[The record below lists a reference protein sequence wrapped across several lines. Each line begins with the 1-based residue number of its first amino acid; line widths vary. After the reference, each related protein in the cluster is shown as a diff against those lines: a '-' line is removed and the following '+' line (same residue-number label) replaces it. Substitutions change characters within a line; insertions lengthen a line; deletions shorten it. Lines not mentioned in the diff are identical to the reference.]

1 MSGYVEM
8 ARVLRNEQIGS
19 DVWIMDLYAPKQAAE
34 AKVGQFCNVR
44 VTGGTAPLLRRPI
57 SYAGFDSNEG
67 TITLL
72 YRVVGSGTEIMTK
85 LKEGDELDCLGPL
98 GSQFELTDNMLL
110 VGGGVGIAPMLCIAS
125 KLNEVEDTTCY
136 TTEEEEIHMEPVA
149 PKRATVVLGF
159 RNESETFWADLFK
172 HCPVDVYVTTDDG
185 SVGTKGFPMAIM
197 GELITSERGDIK
209 RGLTPYVTGSGREA
223 TGTVGAKS
231 EFAVDAKLKAATGTI
246 EEVLAASPEGISVEK
261 VAAKAATVANE
272 VSNIGFTSILTCGPT
287 PMMKGVAKV
296 AEEYAVPCQVSFE
309 ERMGCGTGGCLGC
322 GCHGRGGKRYKV
334 CKEGPVFPAE
344 EVFFE

>member
-8 ARVLRNEQIGS
+8 ARVLRNEQIGA

-34 AKVGQFCNVR
+34 AEVGQFCNVR

-57 SYAGFDSNEG
+57 SYAGFDKEEG

-72 YRVVGSGTEIMTK
+72 YRVVGAGTEIMTH
-85 LKEGDELDCLGPL
+85 LKEGDVLDCLGPL
-98 GSQFELTDNMLL
+98 GSRFEMTDNMLL

-125 KLNEVEDTTCY
+125 KLNDVEDTMRY
-136 TTEEEEIHMEPVA
+136 TNEEDETVLKPVA
-149 PKRATVVLGF
+149 SRKATVVLGF

-172 HCPVDVYVTTDDG
+172 DCPVDVYVTTDDG
-185 SVGTKGFPMAIM
+185 SVGTKGFPTAIM
-197 GELITSERGDIK
+197 GELIQSERGEVQ
-209 RGLTPYVTGSGREA
+209 RQLTPYLTGKEQ
-223 TGTVGAKS
+223 GTNSTSASHTPTTTTSS
-231 EFAVDAKLKAATGTI
+231 ETLVAAD
-246 EEVLAASPEGISVEK
+246 K
-261 VAAKAATVANE
+261 VA
-272 VSNIGFTSILTCGPT
+272 NIGFTSVMTCGPT

-296 AEEYAVPCQVSFE
+296 ATEYAVPCQVSLE

>member
-8 ARVLRNEQIGS
+8 ARVLRNEQIGA

-34 AKVGQFCNVR
+34 AEVGQFCNVR

-57 SYAGFDSNEG
+57 SYAGFDKEEG

-72 YRVVGSGTEIMTK
+72 YRVVGAGTEIMTH
-85 LKEGDELDCLGPL
+85 LKEGDVLDCLGPL
-98 GSQFELTDNMLL
+98 GSRFEMTDNMLL

-125 KLNEVEDTTCY
+125 KLNDVEDTMRY
-136 TTEEEEIHMEPVA
+136 TNEEDETVLKPVA
-149 PKRATVVLGF
+149 SRKATVVLGF

-172 HCPVDVYVTTDDG
+172 DCPVDVYVTTDDG
-185 SVGTKGFPMAIM
+185 SVGTKGFPTAIM
-197 GELITSERGDIK
+197 GELIQSERGEVQ
-209 RGLTPYVTGSGREA
+209 RQLTPYLTGKEQ
-223 TGTVGAKS
+223 GTNSTNASHTTTTTS
-231 EFAVDAKLKAATGTI
+231 ETLVAAD
-246 EEVLAASPEGISVEK
+246 K
-261 VAAKAATVANE
+261 VA
-272 VSNIGFTSILTCGPT
+272 NIGFTSVMTCGPT

-296 AEEYAVPCQVSFE
+296 AAEYAVPCQVSLE

>member
-57 SYAGFDSNEG
+57 SYAGFDSVNG

-72 YRVVGSGTEIMTK
+72 YRVVGSGTELMTC
-85 LKEGDELDCLGPL
+85 LEEGDELDCLGPL

-125 KLNEVEDTTCY
+125 KLNEVENTARY
-136 TTEEEEIHMEPVA
+136 TNEEDEEKIEPV
-149 PKRATVVLGF
+149 PSKRATVVLGF

-172 HCPVDVYVTTDDG
+172 NCPVDVYVTTDDG
-185 SVGTKGFPMAIM
+185 SVGTKGFPTAIM
-197 GELITSERGDIK
+197 PELITSERGEEK
-209 RGLTPYVTGSGREA
+209 RNLQPYLVGTKTLVDVDGKKVVPAENGNGS
-223 TGTVGAKS
+223 V
-231 EFAVDAKLKAATGTI
+231 
-246 EEVLAASPEGISVEK
+246 AS
-261 VAAKAATVANE
+261 
-272 VSNIGFTSILTCGPT
+272 IGFTSVLTCGPT

-296 AEEYAVPCQVSFE
+296 AEDYAVPCQVSLE

-322 GCHGRGGKRYKV
+322 GCHGRSGKRYKV

>member
-8 ARVLRNEQIGS
+8 ARVLRNEQIGA
-19 DVWIMDLYAPKQAAE
+19 DVWIMNLYAPKQAAE
-34 AKVGQFCNVR
+34 AEVGQFCNVR

-57 SYAGFDSNEG
+57 SYAGFDKEEG

-72 YRVVGSGTEIMTK
+72 YRVVGTGTEMMTC
-85 LKEGDELDCLGPL
+85 LKEGDVLDCLGPL
-98 GSQFELTDNMLL
+98 GSRFEMTDNMLL
-110 VGGGVGIAPMLCIAS
+110 IGGGVGIAPMLCIAS
-125 KLNEVEDTTCY
+125 KLNDVEDTMRY
-136 TTEEEEIHMEPVA
+136 TNEEDETVIQPVA
-149 PKRATVVLGF
+149 SRKATVVLGF

-172 HCPVDVYVTTDDG
+172 DCPVDVYITTDDG
-185 SVGTKGFPMAIM
+185 SVGTKGFPTAIM
-197 GELITSERGDIK
+197 GELIQSERGEVK
-209 RGLTPYVTGSGREA
+209 RQLPPYSARKEE
-223 TGTVGAKS
+223 GTSA
-231 EFAVDAKLKAATGTI
+231 I
-246 EEVLAASPEGISVEK
+246 
-261 VAAKAATVANE
+261 N
-272 VSNIGFTSILTCGPT
+272 GFTSVMTCGPT

-296 AEEYAVPCQVSFE
+296 AEEYSVPCQVSLE

>member
-1 MSGYVEM
+1 VSGYVEM

-72 YRVVGSGTEIMTK
+72 YRVVGSGTELMTK

-125 KLNEVEDTTCY
+125 KLNEVEDTTRY
-136 TTEEEEIHMEPVA
+136 TTEEEEVEIQPMA
-149 PKRATVVLGF
+149 SKKATVVLGF

-172 HCPVDVYVTTDDG
+172 DCPVEVYVTTDDG
-185 SVGTKGFPMAIM
+185 SVGTKGFPTAIM
-197 GELITSERGDIK
+197 GELITSERGEAQ
-209 RGLTPYVTGSGREA
+209 RVLTPYLTGAGKSELMPQNARLEA
-223 TGTVGAKS
+223 TTQA
-231 EFAVDAKLKAATGTI
+231 I
-246 EEVLAASPEGISVEK
+246 EEALAAAPEGVSVEA
-261 VAAKAATVANE
+261 VAETADAAAAE
-272 VSNIGFTSILTCGPT
+272 GCNIGFTSVLTCGPT

-296 AEEYAVPCQVSFE
+296 AEEYTVSCQVSLE

-334 CKEGPVFPAE
+334 CKEVPVFPAE
-344 EVFFE
+344 EVFF

>member
-8 ARVLRNEQIGS
+8 ARVLRNEQIGA

-34 AKVGQFCNVR
+34 AEVGQFCNVR

-57 SYAGFDSNEG
+57 SYAGFDKEEG

-72 YRVVGSGTEIMTK
+72 YRVVGTGTEIMTH
-85 LKEGDELDCLGPL
+85 LKEGDVLDCLGPL
-98 GSQFELTDNMLL
+98 GSRFEMTDNMLL

-125 KLNEVEDTTCY
+125 KLNDVEDTMRY
-136 TTEEEEIHMEPVA
+136 TNEEDEAVFKPVA
-149 PKRATVVLGF
+149 SRKATVVLGF
-159 RNESETFWADLFK
+159 RNESETFWADLFND
-172 HCPVDVYVTTDDG
+172 CPVDVYITTDDG
-185 SVGTKGFPMAIM
+185 SVGTKGFPTAIM
-197 GELITSERGDIK
+197 GELIQSERGETK
-209 RGLTPYVTGSGREA
+209 RQLTPYSSHKEQ
-223 TGTVGAKS
+223 GTNFTS
-231 EFAVDAKLKAATGTI
+231 
-246 EEVLAASPEGISVEK
+246 ASH
-261 VAAKAATVANE
+261 AAKATDETNVANTTSE
-272 VSNIGFTSILTCGPT
+272 ILAGADKVAHIGFTSVMTCGPT

-296 AEEYAVPCQVSFE
+296 AEEYSVPCQVSLE
-309 ERMGCGTGGCLGC
+309 ERMGCGTGGCLSC